1 MDNENTSQIPV
12 NLAIAGPEFFR
23 NAALAGWWTLL
34 GIAVLIFIY
43 IQRYL
48 QDPNRKQLDAEWFR
62 KFEAN
67 QRARY
72 SGGELSWR
80 ARDLKNYFAPAP
92 YRSEAQGGPAGSA
105 GPKLPLMYSPV
116 V

>member
-1 MDNENTSQIPV
+1 MDTTNATCQAC
-12 NLAIAGPEFFR
+12 LAVVGPELMR

-48 QDPNRKQLDAEWFR
+48 QDPERKQLDAAWYK
-62 KFEAN
+62 KFEEN

-72 SGGELSWR
+72 AGSEISWR
-80 ARDLKNYFAPAP
+80 VRDLRDYFATAP
-92 YRSEAQGGPAGSA
+92 RVSRGGNGSA
-105 GPKLPLMYSPV
+105 GGPGPRLPMMYIPV
-116 V
+116 S